1 MKGSVIAPTLLAC
14 LMSATLTYARPL
26 KANFDLAARDV
37 AESPYDALYIRDIE
51 AELFDLE
58 ARDLKKQGQS
68 SSSTS
73 QATPGA
79 VDVDLDIDTNGS
91 LPGGKEKIDLK
102 IDDPQQQ
109 SRGNTGSSRRGG
121 RRGNLNGRPD
131 TNGRGQQHPQQ
142 HQRSHSSHGV
152 GPRDVVESPYYTF
165 SARDFEAE
173 LEVRDD
179 TKKDHPN
186 SKPGQ
191 RKPSTE
197 EVTDVDVSVD
207 TNGSLP
213 GGKENIDLQI
223 DSPQP
228 QSRPG
233 SGRRG
238 GRRGNLNGGRPNP
251 NGRVQQHP
259 QQHQRSHSSHGVG
272 SRDVVESP
280 YYAFSA
286 RDFEAELEVR
296 DDTKKDH

>member
-1 MKGSVIAPTLLAC
+1 MHI
-14 LMSATLTYARPL
+14 
-26 KANFDLAARDV
+26 
-37 AESPYDALYIRDIE
+37 
-51 AELFDLE
+51 
-58 ARDLKKQGQS
+58 
-68 SSSTS
+68 
-73 QATPGA
+73 
-79 VDVDLDIDTNGS
+79 
-91 LPGGKEKIDLK
+91 
-102 IDDPQQQ
+102 
-109 SRGNTGSSRRGG
+109 NTHI
-121 RRGNLNGRPD
+121 L
-131 TNGRGQQHPQQ
+131 Q
-142 HQRSHSSHGV
+142 
-152 GPRDVVESPYYTF
+152 
-165 SARDFEAE
+165 
-173 LEVRDD
+173 
-179 TKKDHPN
+179 PN

-272 SRDVVESP
+272 PRDVVESP

-296 DDTKKDH
+296 DDTKKDHPNSKPGQRKPSTEEVTDVDVSVDTNGSLPGGKYVVKLWITLND